1 MTITN
6 IITIILIGMIV
17 TIGIVMMIKS
27 KKNPKANGILHIDM
41 TGEKDNYLFE
51 VITPF
56 EELAEYD
63 EVLFK
68 IEVRK

>member
-6 IITIILIGMIV
+6 IITIILIVMIV

-27 KKNPKANGILHIDM
+27 KKKPKANGILHIDM

-51 VITPF
+51 VTTPF
-56 EELAEYD
+56 EDLAESD
-63 EVLFK
+63 EVWFK

>member
-6 IITIILIGMIV
+6 IITVILIVMIV

-27 KKNPKANGILHIDM
+27 KKKPKPNGILHIDM

-51 VITPF
+51 VTTPF
-56 EELAEYD
+56 EDLAESD
-63 EVLFK
+63 EVWFK

>member
-6 IITIILIGMIV
+6 IITIILIVMIV
-17 TIGIVMMIKS
+17 TIGIVMIIKNN
-27 KKNPKANGILHIDM
+27 KKPKANGILHIDM

-63 EVLFK
+63 EVWFK
-68 IEVRK
+68 LEVRK

>member
-6 IITIILIGMIV
+6 VFIVILIVMIV
-17 TIGIVMMIKS
+17 TIGIVMTIKS
-27 KKNPKANGILHIDM
+27 KKKPKANGILHIDM

-51 VITPF
+51 VTTPF
-56 EELAEYD
+56 EDLAESD
-63 EVLFK
+63 EVWFK

>member
-6 IITIILIGMIV
+6 VFTVILIAMIV
-17 TIGIVMMIKS
+17 TIGIVIMIKS
-27 KKNPKANGILHIDM
+27 KKKPKANGILHIDM

-56 EELAEYD
+56 EDLAEYD

>member
-6 IITIILIGMIV
+6 IFTVILIVMIV

-27 KKNPKANGILHIDM
+27 KKKPKPHGILHIDM

-56 EELAEYD
+56 EDLAEYD
-63 EVLFK
+63 EVWFK
-68 IEVRK
+68 LEVRK

>member
-6 IITIILIGMIV
+6 IFTVILIVMIV
-17 TIGIVMMIKS
+17 TIGIVVMIKS
-27 KKNPKANGILHIDM
+27 KKKPKANGILHIDM

>member
-6 IITIILIGMIV
+6 IFTIILIVMIV
-17 TIGIVMMIKS
+17 TIGIAMMIKNKKKS
-27 KKNPKANGILHIDM
+27 KPHGILHIDM

-51 VITPF
+51 VTTPF
-56 EELAEYD
+56 EDLAESD
-63 EVLFK
+63 EVWFK

>member
-1 MTITN
+1 MAITN
-6 IITIILIGMIV
+6 IITVILIVMIV

-27 KKNPKANGILHIDM
+27 KKKPKANGILHIDM

-51 VITPF
+51 VTTPF
-56 EELAEYD
+56 EDLAESD
-63 EVLFK
+63 EVWFK

>member
-6 IITIILIGMIV
+6 IFTVILIVMIV
-17 TIGIVMMIKS
+17 TIGIVIIKS
-27 KKNPKANGILHIDM
+27 KKKPKSHGILHIDM

-51 VITPF
+51 VTTPF
-56 EELAEYD
+56 EDLAESD
-63 EVLFK
+63 EVWFK

>member
-6 IITIILIGMIV
+6 IFTVILIVMIV

-27 KKNPKANGILHIDM
+27 KKKPKANGILHIDM

-51 VITPF
+51 VTTPF
-56 EELAEYD
+56 EDLAESD
-63 EVLFK
+63 EVWFK

>member
-6 IITIILIGMIV
+6 IFTVILIVMIV
-17 TIGIVMMIKS
+17 TIGIVMMIKN
-27 KKNPKANGILHIDM
+27 KKKPKANGILHIDM

-63 EVLFK
+63 EVWFK

>member
-6 IITIILIGMIV
+6 IFTVILIAMIV
-17 TIGIVMMIKS
+17 TIGIVIMIKS
-27 KKNPKANGILHIDM
+27 KKKPKVNGILHIDM

>member
-6 IITIILIGMIV
+6 VFTVILIVVIV
-17 TIGIVMMIKS
+17 TIGIVMMIKN
-27 KKNPKANGILHIDM
+27 KKKPKANGILHIDM

-63 EVLFK
+63 EVWFK

>member
-6 IITIILIGMIV
+6 IFTAILIVMIV
-17 TIGIVMMIKS
+17 TIGIVIIIKS
-27 KKNPKANGILHIDM
+27 KKKPKANGILHIDM

-56 EELAEYD
+56 EDLAESD
-63 EVLFK
+63 EVWFK

>member
-6 IITIILIGMIV
+6 IFTVILIVMIV

-27 KKNPKANGILHIDM
+27 KKKPKPHGILHIDM

>member
-6 IITIILIGMIV
+6 IFTVILIVMIV
-17 TIGIVMMIKS
+17 TIGIVIMIKNN
-27 KKNPKANGILHIDM
+27 KKPKANGILHIDM

-56 EELAEYD
+56 EDLAEYD

>member
-6 IITIILIGMIV
+6 IITFILIVMIV
-17 TIGIVMMIKS
+17 TIGIVIMIKS
-27 KKNPKANGILHIDM
+27 KKKPKPHGVLHIDM

-51 VITPF
+51 VTTPF
-56 EELAEYD
+56 EDLAESD
-63 EVLFK
+63 EVWFK

>member
-6 IITIILIGMIV
+6 IFTIILIVMIV
-17 TIGIVMMIKS
+17 TIGIVIMIKS
-27 KKNPKANGILHIDM
+27 KKKPKANGILHIDM

-56 EELAEYD
+56 EDLAEYD

>member
-6 IITIILIGMIV
+6 IFTIILIVMIV
-17 TIGIVMMIKS
+17 TIGIVMMIKN
-27 KKNPKANGILHIDM
+27 KKKPKANGILHIDM

-51 VITPF
+51 VTTPF
-56 EELAEYD
+56 EDLAESD

>member
-6 IITIILIGMIV
+6 IFTVILIVMIV
-17 TIGIVMMIKS
+17 TIGIVMMIKN
-27 KKNPKANGILHIDM
+27 KKKPKANGILHIDM

-56 EELAEYD
+56 EDLAEYD
-63 EVLFK
+63 EVWFK

>member
-6 IITIILIGMIV
+6 IITIILIVMII
-17 TIGIVMMIKS
+17 TIGIVIMIKN
-27 KKNPKANGILHIDM
+27 KKKPKPHGILHIDM

-51 VITPF
+51 VTTPF
-56 EELAEYD
+56 EDLAESD
-63 EVLFK
+63 EVWFK

>member
-6 IITIILIGMIV
+6 IFTVILIVMIV

-27 KKNPKANGILHIDM
+27 KKKPKANGILHIDM

>member
-6 IITIILIGMIV
+6 IITVILIVMIV

-27 KKNPKANGILHIDM
+27 KKKPKANGILHIDM

-56 EELAEYD
+56 EDLAEYD

>member
-6 IITIILIGMIV
+6 VFTVILIAMIV

-56 EELAEYD
+56 EDLAEYD

>member
-6 IITIILIGMIV
+6 VFTVILISMIV

-27 KKNPKANGILHIDM
+27 KKKPKANGILHIDM

-51 VITPF
+51 VTTPF
-56 EELAEYD
+56 EDLAESD
-63 EVLFK
+63 EVWFK

>member
-6 IITIILIGMIV
+6 IFTAILIVMIV
-17 TIGIVMMIKS
+17 TIGIVIMIKS
-27 KKNPKANGILHIDM
+27 KKKPKPHGILHIDM

-51 VITPF
+51 VTTPF
-56 EELAEYD
+56 EDLAESD
-63 EVLFK
+63 EVWFK

>member
-6 IITIILIGMIV
+6 IFTVILIVMIV
-17 TIGIVMMIKS
+17 TIGIVMMIKN
-27 KKNPKANGILHIDM
+27 KKKPKPHGILHIDM

-56 EELAEYD
+56 EDLAKYD
-63 EVLFK
+63 EVWFK
-68 IEVRK
+68 LEVRK

>member
-6 IITIILIGMIV
+6 IFLVILIGIIV
-17 TIGIVMMIKS
+17 TTGVVMMIKS
-27 KKNPKANGILHIDM
+27 KKKSKAHGILHIDM

-56 EELAEYD
+56 EDLAKYD
-63 EVLFK
+63 EVWFK
-68 IEVRK
+68 LEVRK